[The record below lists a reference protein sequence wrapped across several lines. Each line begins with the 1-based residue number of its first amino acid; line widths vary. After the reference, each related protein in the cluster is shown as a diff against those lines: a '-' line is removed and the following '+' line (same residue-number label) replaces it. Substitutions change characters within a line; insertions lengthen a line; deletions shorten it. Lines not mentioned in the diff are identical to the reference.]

1 MSQMRSYGT
10 SYLKNKK
17 NTMCSILYRNYIY
30 TNELTQILHGFPFL
44 PCIDIYNEKKNLQCD
59 MKIFFEAKN
68 QHTFELTNFE
78 TTHV

>member
-1 MSQMRSYGT
+1 M
-10 SYLKNKK
+10 N
-17 NTMCSILYRNYIY
+17 
-30 TNELTQILHGFPFL
+30 TNEITQILHGFHL
-44 PCIDIYNEKKNLQCD
+44 PPYVDIYIQKNLQCD